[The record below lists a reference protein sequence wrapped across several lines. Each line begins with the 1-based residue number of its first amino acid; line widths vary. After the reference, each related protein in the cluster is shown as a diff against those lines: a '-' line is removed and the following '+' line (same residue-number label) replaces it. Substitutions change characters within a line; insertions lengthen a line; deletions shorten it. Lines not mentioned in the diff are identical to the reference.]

1 MSSNFD
7 KFNNSL
13 DFAEKENLVIDFWQ
27 KEKIFEKSIE
37 KAENSKPFTF
47 YDGPPTAN
55 GKPHIGHVLTRVYKD
70 IIPRFHS
77 MKGKKVL
84 RKAGWDTHG
93 LPVEL
98 EVEKSLGLGGKG
110 DIEKYGV
117 EPFIKACKDSVFKYQ
132 QEWEKMSSRI
142 GFWVDMKNPYI
153 TYDDKYIESVWWS
166 LEKVFNKDLI
176 YKGHKV
182 VPYCPRCGTAL
193 SSHEVSQGYKDVSD
207 LTAVVKFKLNSAQL
221 LTNCGTDKPIYFLAW
236 TTTPWTLPSN
246 VALCVNPKA
255 EYSFVEKDG
264 EVFILASE
272 LVEKHFGK
280 LTADIDHSNYAIVDK
295 KLGKDLVGTKYEP
308 LFDSQNQHVAYKI
321 ISGDF
326 VTLTDGTGIVHIAPA
341 YGEDDYQVA
350 KVNDCGFLQLVGT
363 DGKFDNSIPELA
375 GTFCKDA
382 DVPIIKILA
391 GKNLLFSKAQY
402 KHSYPFCW
410 RCNTPLIYFARS
422 TWFIAMSKLKKQ
434 LIKNNRTINWM
445 PETIKEGR
453 MGDFLENVIDWGISR
468 ERYWGTPLPIWICD
482 SCGEQEAIGSKAE
495 LVEKGNI
502 KGDIELH
509 KPYVDNVT
517 FPCSCSGC
525 KGTMRRTS
533 EVIDCWYDSGSMPF
547 AQHNYPHSGSESFN
561 DTFPADFICEAV
573 DQTRG
578 WFYTLIAISTLLFN
592 KAPFKNCIVLGHVLD
607 GKGIKMSKHIGNVVE
622 PMGVI
627 EAHSA
632 DAVRW
637 YFYTSSA
644 PWLPSRF
651 SADSVAEGG
660 RKFLST
666 VWNTCSFYELYRAID
681 NFDPSK
687 YPLKKCQLSQMD
699 EWILSELN
707 VLIDTVDKNLN
718 LYKITES
725 ARAIETFLDDLSNW
739 YIRRCRAR
747 YWASGMES
755 DKISAFATLHEIIE
769 KLSKLIAPFTPF
781 IAERLHQHFVRPYFS
796 KSAMSVHLEKFP
808 KADKNRINPELS
820 QKMRVVLNSANLAR
834 SARSAA
840 NIKIRQPLNKM
851 YLAGCELESDL
862 MAVLADELNV
872 KEVILIKEAGEFID
886 YSLKPQLKTLGPK
899 YGKLLGVISKH
910 LAENANAVIEAT
922 KNGGIYKTVLDGQVV
937 ELSKEDLLSSAVP
950 KAGFTSETGFGLAVI
965 LDTTLTQ
972 ELIEEGIL
980 REVIS
985 KLQNMRKASGFEVT
999 DRIVVEFCNYGSVD
1013 IERLITKYT
1022 EQLKTAVLANE
1033 IVKKDID
1040 WMKGHPEIPNGATFD
1055 IGDSTGFLC
1064 VSKVN

>member
-1 MSSNFD
+1 MKNNQSNNFNKFD
-7 KFNNSL
+7 NSL
-13 DFAEKENLVIDFWQ
+13 DFAEKENTVIDFWY

-98 EVEKSLGLGGKG
+98 EVEKTLNLEGKK

-117 EPFIKACKDSVFKYQ
+117 EPFIKACKESVFKYQ

-142 GFWVDMKNPYI
+142 GFWVDMDNPYV

-166 LEKVFNKDLI
+166 LKEVFNKDLI

-207 LTAVVKFKLNSAQL
+207 LTAVVKFRLVGNADWASRY
-221 LTNCGTDKPIYFLAW
+221 TYFLAW

-255 EYSFVEKDG
+255 KYSFVKKG
-264 EVFILASE
+264 EETFILAHE
-272 LVEKHFGK
+272 LIEKHFGEK
-280 LTADIDHSNYAIVDK
+280 TEENRYEIIVEK
-295 KLGKDLVGTKYEP
+295 SGKDLVGLTYEP
-308 LFDSQNQHVAYKI
+308 LFNIPNLDKKQDYYKI
-321 ISGDF
+321 TSDNF

-350 KVNDCGFLQLVGT
+350 KSNNLGLLQLVGA

-382 DVPIIKILA
+382 DIPIIKILA

-410 RCNTPLIYFARS
+410 RCNTHLIYFARS

-445 PETIKEGR
+445 SETIKEGR

-468 ERYWGTPLPIWICD
+468 ERYWGTPLPIWICV
-482 SCGEQEAIGSKAE
+482 SCNHKEAIGSKAE
-495 LVEKGNI
+495 LIKRGNI

-509 KPYVDNVT
+509 KPYVDGIE
-517 FPCSCSGC
+517 FDCPHC
-525 KGTMRRTS
+525 KAKMYRTP

-547 AQHNYPHSGSESFN
+547 AQHNYPHSGVESFN
-561 DTFPADFICEAV
+561 STFPADFICEAV

-578 WFYTLIAISTLLFN
+578 WFYTLIAIGTLLFN

-607 GKGIKMSKHIGNVVE
+607 GKGVKMSKHIGNVVE

-687 YPLKKCQLSQMD
+687 YPLKKSKLSQMD

-707 VLIDTVDKNLN
+707 SLIDSVDKNLTA
-718 LYKITES
+718 YKITES
-725 ARAIETFLDDLSNW
+725 ARSIEGFMDDLSNW

-747 YWASGMES
+747 YWVSGMGN
-755 DKISAFATLHEIIE
+755 DKIAAFATLYEVIE

-781 IAERLHQHFVRPYFS
+781 IAERLHQHFVRPYFN
-796 KSAMSVHLEKFP
+796 KAEISVHLETFP
-808 KADKNRINPELS
+808 KADTKRINLELS
-820 QKMRVVLNSANLAR
+820 NKMRTVLNCANLAR
-834 SARSAA
+834 ACRSSS
-840 NIKIRQPLNKM
+840 NIKIRQPLSKM
-851 YLAGCELESDL
+851 YLAGCDL
-862 MAVLADELNV
+862 TPDLVAVLADELNV
-872 KEVILIKEAGEFID
+872 KEVELIQKASEFID
-886 YSLKPQLKTLGPK
+886 YNLKPQLKTVGPK
-899 YGKLLGVISKH
+899 YGKLLGAISKH
-910 LAENANAVIEAT
+910 LSENASAIISAT
-922 KNGGIYKTVLDGQVV
+922 ENNGVYKVKIDGQEV
-937 ELSKEDLLSSAVP
+937 ELNKDDLLSSAVP
-950 KAGFTSETGFGLAVI
+950 KPGFVSEAGHGLAVI

-999 DRIVVEFCNYGSVD
+999 DRIVVSFCGSKEF
-1013 IERLITKYT
+1013 EELIGKYK
-1022 EQLKTAVLANE
+1022 EVLSGAVLANE
-1033 IVKKDID
+1033 IVKKQLDD
-1040 WMKGHPEIPNGATFD
+1040 SSGTAFNLDEFKGY
-1055 IGDSTGFLC
+1055 LM
-1064 VSKVN
+1064 VNK